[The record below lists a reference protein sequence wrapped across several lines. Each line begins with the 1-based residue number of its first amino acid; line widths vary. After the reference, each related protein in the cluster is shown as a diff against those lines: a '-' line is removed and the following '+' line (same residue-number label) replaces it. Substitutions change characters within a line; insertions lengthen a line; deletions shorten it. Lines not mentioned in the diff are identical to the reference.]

1 MLFDCPASHMLYYIM
16 CNTTYVPC
24 FVTRVQKK
32 GSKRVHSTSA
42 FPEKQA
48 ATPSADS
55 DRKKVEDKG
64 STKKEKERQKKEEKE
79 ERERQKREEKE
90 RLKREETQEKL
101 RKKEEKQRKKEE
113 EGGRKKKG
121 FFSKLKHK
129 LKQPGH
135 HGDGGTRV
143 NGSQRA
149 DEEEFLFVS
158 GEVKEKDE
166 GATAAVGGA
175 SVTAE
180 GTSGINYVCI

>member
-1 MLFDCPASHMLYYIM
+1 M
-16 CNTTYVPC
+16 
-24 FVTRVQKK
+24 
-32 GSKRVHSTSA
+32 
-42 FPEKQA
+42 
-48 ATPSADS
+48 
-55 DRKKVEDKG
+55 EDKG
-64 STKKEKERQKKEEKE
+64 RSKKEKEKQKKEEKE
-79 ERERQKREEKE
+79 EKERQKRKEKE
-90 RLKREETQEKL
+90 RLKREGTHEKL

-121 FFSKLKHK
+121 FFSKLKHR

-135 HGDGGTRV
+135 HGEDGTRI

-158 GEVKEKDE
+158 GEVKEKEE

-180 GTSGINYVCI
+180 GTGITLHLT